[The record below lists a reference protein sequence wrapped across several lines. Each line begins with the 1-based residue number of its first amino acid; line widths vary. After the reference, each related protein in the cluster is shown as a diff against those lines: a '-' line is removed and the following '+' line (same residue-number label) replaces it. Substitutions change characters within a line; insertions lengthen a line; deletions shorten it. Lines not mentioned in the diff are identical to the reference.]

1 MKNITFLKSFLL
13 LVAVMTLFSCEK
25 YSGDDD
31 WESKEANSTL
41 VVRTRAAMAVVD
53 EEAKVSYPV
62 NIYIF
67 NGSGVCVGVETISSD
82 ADELKLSLPE
92 GRYDVYAIAGAEAD
106 DYELPTKEDATEDA
120 VIALKDGHAHGDL
133 MTAGNSVSLA
143 YGEEN
148 TLTLS
153 LERKV
158 MMLETVTINNVPS
171 NVTAVSVTVAPL
183 YENIMLNGGYSGDN
197 GEYTVSLAKGET
209 GNTWKSGASVYL
221 PEASAAATVK
231 VSFTTDDKTISY
243 SYTCPEELK
252 ANYKINISGTYSG
265 DGVELNG
272 SIIGETWAGTT
283 NVTFE
288 FSDNGSSESGVTG
301 DDETPSNDVAPEV
314 GTLYEGCYVLRKEQP
329 DGNTVVTLMSVNGKA
344 YLDFDE
350 EYDGQEQ
357 IKSVMDAGIE
367 ELTQDL
373 NVDGIY
379 GWRLAT
385 LEDMEYI
392 KSHPDQMKEGFYAV
406 TKKNF
411 LITNTTWYYY
421 KKEGGN
427 VGMFNSVDGVTDDLF
442 SSGQCYLYA
451 FTTLTFTK

>member
-106 DYELPTKEDATEDA
+106 DYDLPTKENATEDA

-197 GEYTVSLAKGET
+197 GEYTVSLAKEGT
-209 GNTWKSGASVYL
+209 GNTWKSEASVYL

-329 DGNTVVTLMSVNGKA
+329 DGNTVVTLMSVEQDR
-344 YLDFDE
+344 YFDGFE
-350 EYDGQEQ
+350 QGDQEALRAAVD
-357 IKSVMDAGIE
+357 KTFKEWGIE
-367 ELTQDL
+367 GVPE
-373 NVDGIY
+373 
-379 GWRLAT
+379 WRLPT
-385 LEDMEYI
+385 LEEVEYLRSNFSEI
-392 KSHPDQMKEGFYAV
+392 QKSFESVAEEQFFVM
-406 TKKNF
+406 
-411 LITNTTWYYY
+411 
-421 KKEGGN
+421 GN
-427 VGMFNSVDGVTDDLF
+427 
-442 SSGQCYLYA
+442 YLYQSDNGEISCYSLSDGGKPVPAPGKCLLRA
-451 FTTLTFTK
+451 FTTLLFTK

>member
-106 DYELPTKEDATEDA
+106 DYDLPTKEDATEDA
-120 VIALKDGHAHGDL
+120 VIALKEGHAHGDL

-209 GNTWKSGASVYL
+209 GNTWKSEASVYL

-301 DDETPSNDVAPEV
+301 DDETPSNGVAPEV

-329 DGNTVVTLMSVNGKA
+329 EPDGKTVVTLMSVEQ
-344 YLDFDE
+344 DRSFDGFE
-350 EYDGQEQ
+350 QGDQEALRAAVD
-357 IKSVMDAGIE
+357 KTFKEWGIE
-367 ELTQDL
+367 GVPE
-373 NVDGIY
+373 
-379 GWRLAT
+379 WRLPT
-385 LEDMEYI
+385 LEEVEYLKNNFSEI
-392 KSHPDQMKEGFYAV
+392 QKSFE
-406 TKKNF
+406 
-411 LITNTTWYYY
+411 
-421 KKEGGN
+421 
-427 VGMFNSVDGVTDDLF
+427 SVAK
-442 SSGQCYLYA
+442 GQFFVMGDYLYQSGNEISCYSLKDGGVSVPAPGKCLLRA

>member
-1 MKNITFLKSFLL
+1 MKNITFLKSCLL
-13 LVAVMTLFSCEK
+13 LAAVMTLFSCEK
-25 YSGDDD
+25 YSEDDD
-31 WESKEANSTL
+31 WGSKKANSTL

-106 DYELPTKEDATEDA
+106 DYELPTKENAMEDA
-120 VIALKDGHAHGDL
+120 VIAIKDGHAHGDL

-209 GNTWKSGASVYL
+209 GNTWKSEAGVYL
-221 PEASAAATVK
+221 LEASAAATVK

-272 SIIGETWAGTT
+272 SIIGVTWAGTT

-301 DDETPSNDVAPEV
+301 DDETPSGDVGPEV
-314 GTLYEGCYVLRKEQP
+314 GTMYEGCYVLRKEQQ
-329 DGNTVVTLMSVNGKA
+329 DEKTVVTLMSPTSENEWS
-344 YLDFDE
+344 FDVKG
-350 EYDGQEQ
+350 GQEAVKNALNVA
-357 IKSVMDAGIE
+357 IEKLTEELSVAGIS
-367 ELTQDL
+367 
-373 NVDGIY
+373 
-379 GWRLAT
+379 GWRLPNID
-385 LEDMEYI
+385 EMEYI
-392 KSHPDQMKEGFYAV
+392 KNHPEQMEQVFFVTGVNFSMANWYFYLTDEDNVAR
-406 TKKNF
+406 
-411 LITNTTWYYY
+411 Y
-421 KKEGGN
+421 KP
-427 VGMFNSVDGVTDDLF
+427 SLSTDNADKSLA
-442 SSGQCYLYA
+442 SGTSNYLYA